1 MNDND
6 KFKSGFVGIIGR
18 PNVGK
23 STLIN
28 SFVDEKIAITSDK
41 PQTTRN
47 KIRCIVNRKNA
58 QIIFVDTPGFHK
70 PKDPLGKYLN
80 QAVESTFREVDA
92 IIFVVDA
99 SEIIGR
105 GDSYIAKQLKK
116 VNTPIILVLNKIDK
130 IGKNKL
136 KSQIETGK
144 KLGSFANIIPLSAK
158 TRKNIIKLLD
168 LATIYMPPGPK
179 YYPDDMITDQ
189 PETLIISEFIREK
202 VLNLTSEEVPH
213 SVAVEIN
220 EIKARSNRDLTDVFA
235 TIYVERESQKGILIG
250 KGGTMLKKVGKQAR
264 LDIENLL
271 GNQINLQLLVKVK
284 KNWRR
289 DERTFQ
295 QFGYDR

>member
-1 MNDND
+1 MNNKDE
-6 KFKSGFVGIIGR
+6 FKSGFVGIIGR

-58 QIIFVDTPGFHK
+58 QIIFIDTPGFHK

-92 IIFVVDA
+92 IVFVADA

-105 GDSYIAKQLKK
+105 GDAYIANQLKK
-116 VNTPIILVLNKIDK
+116 INTPVILVLNKIDK

-136 KSQIETGK
+136 KSQIEAAKERGRFTH
-144 KLGSFANIIPLSAK
+144 IIPLSAK
-158 TRKNIIKLLD
+158 TKENIIELLD
-168 LATIYMPPGPK
+168 SVCTYMPAGPK
-179 YYPDDMITDQ
+179 YYSDDMVTDQ
-189 PETLIISEFIREK
+189 PEALIISEFIREK
-202 VLNLTSEEVPH
+202 VLNLTSEEVPY

-220 EIKARSNRDLTDVFA
+220 EIEARPNKDLTDVFA
-235 TIYVERESQKGILIG
+235 TIYVERDSQKGILIG
-250 KGGTMLKKVGKQAR
+250 KGGTMLKKVGQQAR
-264 LDIENLL
+264 FDIEKLL
-271 GNQINLQLLVKVK
+271 GNQINLQLYVKVK

-295 QFGYDR
+295 QFGYNQ